1 MCHYFNLMALS
12 QGEIRVGE
20 QGRIVIPA
28 DIRREMLI
36 DIGSTL
42 VARIEN
48 DKLILEKPEAVLKRL
63 QARFKKIPKGIS
75 LADELISER
84 RAEAANE

>member
-1 MCHYFNLMALS
+1 MALL

-28 DIRREMLI
+28 DIRREMAI

-48 DKLILEKPEAVLKRL
+48 DKLILEKREAVLKRL
-63 QARFKKIPKGIS
+63 QSRFKKIPKGIS
-75 LADELISER
+75 LADELIIER
-84 RAEAANE
+84 RAEAIDE

>member
-1 MCHYFNLMALS
+1 VASS
-12 QGEIRVGE
+12 QSEIRVGE

-36 DIGSTL
+36 DPGSTL

-48 DKLILEKPEAVLKRL
+48 DMLILEKPDAVIKRL
-63 QARFKKIPKGIS
+63 QARFQKIPKGIS
-75 LADELISER
+75 LAEELIVER
-84 RAEAANE
+84 RAEASHE

>member
-1 MCHYFNLMALS
+1 MALS
-12 QGEIRVGE
+12 QCEIRVGE

-28 DIRREMLI
+28 EIRQEMAI

-48 DKLILEKPEAVLKRL
+48 DTLILEKPDTVLKRL
-63 QARFKKIPKGIS
+63 QARFQKIPVGIS
-75 LADELISER
+75 LADKLILER
-84 RAEAANE
+84 RAEARDE

>member
-1 MCHYFNLMALS
+1 MAFS
-12 QGEIRVGE
+12 QSEIRVGE

-42 VARIEN
+42 VARVEN
-48 DKLILEKPEAVLKRL
+48 DMLILEKPDAVIKRL

-75 LADELISER
+75 LAEELIAER
-84 RAEAANE
+84 RAEAAHE

>member
-1 MCHYFNLMALS
+1 MALP
-12 QGEIRVGE
+12 QAEIRVGE

-28 DIRREMLI
+28 NIRREMSI

-48 DKLILEKPEAVLKRL
+48 DMLILEKPDTVIKRL
-63 QARFKKIPKGIS
+63 QARFKKIPKGVS
-75 LADELISER
+75 LAEELIAER
-84 RAEAANE
+84 RAESAHE

>member
-1 MCHYFNLMALS
+1 MAFP

-28 DIRREMLI
+28 DIRREMAI

-42 VARIEN
+42 VARVEN
-48 DKLILEKPEAVLKRL
+48 DKLILEKRDAVLKRL
-63 QARFKKIPKGIS
+63 QSRFKKIPQGIS
-75 LADELISER
+75 LADKLIADR
-84 RAEAANE
+84 RAEVINE

>member
-1 MCHYFNLMALS
+1 MALS

-28 DIRREMLI
+28 HIRRELSI

-42 VARIEN
+42 VARIEK
-48 DKLILEKPEAVLKRL
+48 DQLILEKRDAVLERL
-63 QARFKKIPKGIS
+63 QARFMKVPTRIS
-75 LADELISER
+75 LAEELIAER